1 MSKIYTPA
9 MEKIEKKRRKKG
21 NTKVRESTPAME
33 AWKRLK
39 RNKTA
44 LLGIT
49 IIFLLIVCA
58 LFPEQI
64 APYGEDEQNY
74 SVAFTAPCSQYPL
87 GTDNYGRDLLSRII
101 FGCKTSL
108 LIGICSVGVSLL
120 MGSICGL
127 LAAYFGG
134 PIDNL
139 VMRITDIF
147 YSLPSVLLAIAIAS
161 ALGSSLPNLVMA
173 ISISQIPVFARVV
186 RAAGITVR
194 NQEYM
199 EAARSIGC
207 SSVRMMIRHML
218 PNAAAPLIVQ
228 ATLGVATAILIGA
241 SLSFV
246 GVGIAPPTAEWG
258 YMLNAGRQYIR
269 SAWYIIT
276 FPGVAIMITIFAM
289 NLFGDGLR
297 DALDP
302 KMKR

>member
-1 MSKIYTPA
+1 MSKINTPA
-9 MEKIEKKRRKKG
+9 MEKIEKKRRRQK
-21 NTKVRESTPAME
+21 NTKEKENTPARE

-39 RNKTA
+39 RNKAA
-44 LLGIT
+44 LFGLV
-49 IIFLLIVCA
+49 IICLLVICA

-64 APYGEDEQNY
+64 APYKEDEQNY
-74 SVAFTAPCSQYPL
+74 SVAFTSPCAQYPL
-87 GTDNYGRDLLSRII
+87 GTDNYGRDLLSRVI
-101 FGCKTSL
+101 FGCRTSL

-120 MGSICGL
+120 IGSIFGL

-139 VMRITDIF
+139 VMRITDVF

-207 SSVRMMIRHML
+207 SSKRMMFKHML

-228 ATLGVATAILIGA
+228 ATLGVATSILIGA

-269 SAWYIIT
+269 SAWYIIA
-276 FPGVAIMITIFAM
+276 FPGIAIMITIFAM